1 MLFSIVGLS
10 LIAVSICLI
19 LKKTNPEFSML
30 VSLVAGIVI
39 FAIIIG
45 SIYPIFDVINKWTT
59 DFNLNNIYIS
69 TVMKSLGICY
79 LTQLASEACKDSGYS
94 AIAIKIELTG
104 KITIILMALPMFLD
118 LMQIIQRMVY
128 LN

>member
-1 MLFSIVGLS
+1 MLFSIVGLA

-19 LKKTNPEFSML
+19 FKKTNPEFSML
-30 VSLVAGIVI
+30 VSLIAGIII

-45 SIYPIFDVINKWTT
+45 KIYPIFYVINKWTS
-59 DFNLNNIYIS
+59 DFNLNNIYIL
-69 TVMKSLGICY
+69 TIIKTLGICY
-79 LTQLASEACKDSGYS
+79 LTQLSSETCRDSRYS

-118 LMQIIQRMVY
+118 LMQIIQRMIY